1 MKIPKALRLLLVAV
15 AIILPGAGVFW
26 HYTYGPTT
34 FDPVAWRQGESAKF
48 PSNAPRLRMADGLV
62 QSKVLV
68 GKPKAEVLA
77 MLGAP
82 SQTDKFKEYDLVY
95 WLGAERGFIT
105 IDSEWMVLKCTET
118 GIVKEARIVRD

>member
-1 MKIPKALRLLLVAV
+1 MKIPKAIRILLAAIAV
-15 AIILPGAGVFW
+15 ALLGAGVFW
-26 HYTYGPTT
+26 HDNYGPTA
-34 FDPVAWRQGESAKF
+34 FDPVAWRQGEQAKF
-48 PSNAPRLRMADGLV
+48 SPDALRLRMADGLV

-95 WLGAERGFIT
+95 WLGAERGFIS
-105 IDSEWMVLKCTET
+105 IDSEWMVLQCTET
-118 GIVKEARIVRD
+118 GIVKEACIVRD

>member
-1 MKIPKALRLLLVAV
+1 MKIPKALRILLVAV
-15 AIILPGAGVFW
+15 AIALPCAGVFW
-26 HYTYGPTT
+26 HYTYGPTA
-34 FDPVAWRQGESAKF
+34 FDPVAWRQGE
-48 PSNAPRLRMADGLV
+48 PSEFSPDARRLRMADGLV